1 MSERTRLETGAVGE
15 MQALGA
21 FGRPVHSLY
30 AQLRAVVETRLSPR
44 HAGLFAEPVLH
55 SADNRIDWYAPAG
68 GAALRLSALPPDQA
82 AAVLATLQQL
92 AADLS
97 SLSAELAASTSDS
110 DQALGHL
117 IGLALST
124 PDDSHIFV
132 VGDQPVLTF
141 WGFARRGGGVQT
153 APLYGYG
160 GQAAQPAAAAP
171 AIAAT
176 VAARGSALPWLMWS
190 FAGLLLLIAVLL
202 LLKTEAGVNVPGLA
216 WLDQP
221 GEEGPTP
228 ASRPDPIRVAD
239 APAVRGPADDSA
251 LVAAR
256 QQERGLRAQL
266 AALEAEYAGARD
278 ACPVP
283 QQRPPAITPI
293 PDRDRPAVIPDRPV
307 DRVDRPDR
315 VIPLPDRDA
324 DVAALDRN
332 EPVDPGLDEPVDPSV
347 DEPPADDPT
356 DDPLADEPS
365 LGAPL
370 TIDEAARSA
379 QDLAALEGEWRTGR
393 SLMDQGSADPLE
405 IELSFDAEGRGRTT
419 IRLEDGITCSAQ
431 AEAAYNGPDAIV
443 ITELDHPACSDGS
456 EFERSEIVCLID
468 ADGTTLCEG
477 AQAGGSGYPVGL
489 YEAGS

>member
-1 MSERTRLETGAVGE
+1 

-30 AQLRAVVETRLSPR
+30 AQLRAVVEARLSPR

-55 SADNRIDWYAPAG
+55 SADNRIDWYAPAEG
-68 GAALRLSALPPDQA
+68 TALRLSALPPDQA
-82 AAVLATLQQL
+82 AAVLATLRQL
-92 AADLS
+92 TADLS
-97 SLSAELAASTSDS
+97 GLSAELAASGNDS

-124 PDDSHIFV
+124 PDDSHIFA

-171 AIAAT
+171 AMAA
-176 VAARGSALPWLMWS
+176 AAAVRSSPLPWLMWS
-190 FAGLLLLIAVLL
+190 FAALLLLAAALL
-202 LLKTEAGVNVPGLA
+202 LLKAEAGVDVPGLA
-216 WLDQP
+216 WLDAPAEDPAAAP
-221 GEEGPTP
+221 G
-228 ASRPDPIRVAD
+228 RPDPIRVAD
-239 APAVRGPADDSA
+239 AGGRAPVDDGA

-256 QQERGLRAQL
+256 QEERGLRAQL
-266 AALEAEYAGARD
+266 AALEAEYDRERA
-278 ACPVP
+278 ACPLP
-283 QQRPPAITPI
+283 SRPPTITAL
-293 PDRDRPAVIPDRPV
+293 PDRDRPAVTPVRPA
-307 DRVDRPDR
+307 DRPDR
-315 VIPLPDRDA
+315 VIPLPDRDLA
-324 DVAALDRN
+324 AVDRPDVANPDL
-332 EPVDPGLDEPVDPSV
+332 VDPDLIDPDLVDP
-347 DEPPADDPT
+347 D
-356 DDPLADEPS
+356 LADPDLAEPEVAEPEDPVEDAPP

-370 TIDEAARSA
+370 TIDEAARAA

-419 IRLEDGITCSAQ
+419 IRLEDGITCSAP

-468 ADGTTLCEG
+468 ADGSTICEG
-477 AQAGGSGYPVGL
+477 AQAGGGGYPVGL
-489 YEAGS
+489 YEAGD